1 MDLLEQLKKLEKQI
15 EKEINEAQD
24 VQRLNEIR
32 ITYLGKKGEITHI
45 LRGLKGVSLEE
56 RPKIGSYA
64 NQVRDK
70 VSNLISDKTNTIKK
84 K

>member
-1 MDLLEQLKKLEKQI
+1 M
-15 EKEINEAQD
+15 
-24 VQRLNEIR
+24 
-32 ITYLGKKGEITHI
+32 GKKGEITHI
-45 LRGLKGVSLEE
+45 LRGLKDVSLEE

-84 K
+84 SDLNKKLLKETIDFIMDIYMLFKKLSMKLKKYS